1 MEQTLQS
8 PAPGSDERV
17 ALLQLTHIRGLGP
30 TLIRRL
36 IDTFGSPAAALAASP
51 ALWSSIKGIRQDIV
65 TNLASVAR
73 AAAQSAV
80 RELELAGSLGVHIIT
95 YLDPGFPALLGAI
108 PGGPV
113 LLYVRGSF
121 GELDRFPVAIVG
133 SRQCSQYGL
142 EQARRFA
149 GSLATAGLTVVSG
162 GAKGIDAAAH
172 GAALIAKG
180 RTIAVMGC
188 GLAHCYPEEHK
199 ELFEKIAA
207 NGALVSELPLV
218 TPPSAE
224 NFPMRNRIIS
234 GLSLG
239 VLVIEAG
246 LKSGALITA
255 QVATEDHGRDVMA
268 VPGRV
273 DSPAS
278 RGTLELLKSGG
289 AMLVTDPADVVHT
302 LEAAAR
308 HVAGGTHAARFTP
321 ARAQADDADA
331 GTSLWGTQSAA
342 GPPTILA
349 TPSQAR
355 ILDALA
361 ATSTFDQLIAA
372 TGFES
377 HRLRAE
383 LTLLELAKRVRREGS
398 KYSRSDGAGG

>member
-1 MEQTLQS
+1 MEHSQPGL
-8 PAPGSDERV
+8 APSNGENL
-17 ALLQLTHIRGLGP
+17 ALLQLTHISGLGP

-36 IDTFGSPAAALAASP
+36 VDKFGSPAAALAESP
-51 ALWSSIKGIRQDIV
+51 AAWSTIKGMRKEIV
-65 TNLASVAR
+65 ANLGAITR
-73 AAAQSAV
+73 AAAQSAL
-80 RELELAGSLGVHIIT
+80 RELELAASLGVHVTT
-95 YLDPGFPALLGAI
+95 YLDADFPALLGAV
-108 PGGPV
+108 PSGPV
-113 LLYVRGSF
+113 LLYVRGTI

-149 GSLATAGLTVVSG
+149 GSLAAAGLTVVSG

-172 GAALIAKG
+172 SAALVAKG

-188 GLAHCYPEEHK
+188 GLAHCYPEEHAD
-199 ELFEKIAA
+199 LFEKIAA
-207 NGALVSELPLV
+207 SGALVSELPLA
-218 TPPSAE
+218 TAPSAE

-239 VLVIEAG
+239 VVVIEAG

-255 QVATEDHGRDVMA
+255 QVAAEDHGRDVMA

-278 RGTLELLKSGG
+278 RGTLELLKGGG

-308 HVAGGTHAARFTP
+308 HVVGGTHAVRFAPVAAET
-321 ARAQADDADA
+321 D
-331 GTSLWGTQSAA
+331 GTESGASLFAVAKAA
-342 GPPTILA
+342 TPPTVLA
-349 TPSQAR
+349 TPTQAR

-361 ATSTFDQLIAA
+361 SKATIDQLVAA

-383 LTLLELAKRVRREGS
+383 LTMLELAKRVRREGS
-398 KYSRSDGAGG
+398 LFSRTDGAGG

>member
-1 MEQTLQS
+1 MAHTQPGL
-8 PAPGSDERV
+8 APSNSENL
-17 ALLQLTHIRGLGP
+17 AILKLTHIRGLGP

-36 IDTFGSPAAALAASP
+36 ADTFGSPTAALAESP
-51 ALWSSIKGIRQDIV
+51 AAWASIKGMRKEVANNFAKVSAQAG
-65 TNLASVAR
+65 LAAM
-73 AAAQSAV
+73 
-80 RELELAGSLGVHIIT
+80 RELELAESLNVHITT
-95 YLDPGFPALLGAI
+95 YLDSGFPALLGSA

-113 LLYVRGSF
+113 LLYIRGSI

-149 GSLATAGLTVVSG
+149 GSLAGAGLTVVSG

-172 GAALIAKG
+172 SAALIAKG

-188 GLAHCYPEEHK
+188 GLAHCYPEEHA
-199 ELFEKIAA
+199 ELFEMIAA
-207 NGALVSELPLV
+207 SGALVSELPLA
-218 TPPSAE
+218 TAPSAE

-239 VLVIEAG
+239 VVVIEAG

-255 QVATEDHGRDVMA
+255 QVAAEDHGRDVMA

-278 RGTLELLKSGG
+278 RGTLELLKTGG

-302 LEAAAR
+302 LETAAR
-308 HVAGGTHAARFTP
+308 HVVGGTHAARFAP
-321 ARAQADDADA
+321 L
-331 GTSLWGTQSAA
+331 GTATDGGEAPPPLFAPTTTASA
-342 GPPTILA
+342 PIVLA
-349 TPSQAR
+349 TPSQAK

-361 ATSTFDQLIAA
+361 AKATFDQLVAA

-383 LTLLELAKRVRREGS
+383 LTMLELAKRVRREGS
-398 KYSRSDGAGG
+398 MYTRTGAAAG